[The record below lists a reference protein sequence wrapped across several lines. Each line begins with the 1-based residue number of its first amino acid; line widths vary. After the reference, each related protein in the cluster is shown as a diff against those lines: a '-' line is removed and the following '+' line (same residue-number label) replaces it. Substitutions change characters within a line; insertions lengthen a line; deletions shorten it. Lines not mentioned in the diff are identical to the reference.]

1 MISVFTN
8 CSFLGNDDRLFIYEE
23 EGASRPC
30 HVRAWY
36 DECFDFVAGRCPCPL
51 GNAALGEKE
60 DPLINSM
67 KAARVQGLVPSI
79 QSEAVTSELQEL
91 SLHPAPEPVP
101 LQERK
106 NGETVPH
113 AHFWLSRASFMLL
126 HLHEGGCV
134 KIASFL
140 DLLSP
145 PHVPHLP
152 KIVTRWWEDWPDT
165 DQGQPW
171 LVHQTT

>member
-1 MISVFTN
+1 MEEKQSIRFLQLKDTSLLILWMPAPTWKNVSAMISGFTN
-8 CSFLGNDDRLFIYEE
+8 CRFLGNDDQLFNYEE
-23 EGASRPC
+23 EAPSRRC

-36 DECFDFVAGRCPCPL
+36 YECFDFVAGRCPCPL

-67 KAARVQGLVPSI
+67 KAVRVQGLVPSI

-106 NGETVPH
+106 NGETVQH
-113 AHFWLSRASFMLL
+113 SHFWLSRA
-126 HLHEGGCV
+126 
-134 KIASFL
+134 
-140 DLLSP
+140 
-145 PHVPHLP
+145 
-152 KIVTRWWEDWPDT
+152 
-165 DQGQPW
+165 
-171 LVHQTT
+171 